1 MLIYPWI
8 ILSRRILK
16 LFVSK
21 FDQFLRVFSFL
32 SHSFIYAKTILPK
45 PYYILYIS
53 TCFTLFI
60 RDIKYNFDH
69 ETPISITYSSPM
81 FISINV
87 SNSISI

>member
-21 FDQFLRVFSFL
+21 FDQFLRVFFL
-32 SHSFIYAKTILPK
+32 FFPIILFMLK
-45 PYYILYIS
+45 PICQNLIIS
-53 TCFTLFI
+53 CIFRYVLLFI

>member
-32 SHSFIYAKTILPK
+32 SHSFIYAKTNLPK

-53 TCFTLFI
+53 ICFTLFI